1 MRLEFLVPPKRTIAN
16 PLAVKKQTFSGSEQ
30 QALRNAPPLTV
41 DSPARLPRTAA
52 AWGITGPQL
61 NRLGNAVR
69 FAEQAGKCLIQPH
82 HSPVNFLGGYRF
94 ADAPAIDVS
103 PMRAPAAKAGVP
115 TRVSPRFLCDR
126 SGCIPLCGRDD
137 GSLREQ
143 FTRE

>member
-82 HSPVNFLGGYRF
+82 HSPVNFLGGYNF
-94 ADAPAIDVS
+94 ADAPAFDVS
-103 PMRAPAAKAGVP
+103 PMRAPAVKAGVP
-115 TRVSPRFLCDR
+115 ILDDSKTSPDSCVVA
-126 SGCIPLCGRDD
+126 CP
-137 GSLREQ
+137 
-143 FTRE
+143 T